1 MSLSLRAV
9 KALMRTAAPEIPIS
23 EEAAKLLRIH
33 LEEHGRS
40 LAEQA
45 SRIHARE
52 NDMRRQIGERPK
64 QRLSGKHVRMAIDG
78 KFTDTGEDHA
88 Q

>member
-9 KALMRTAAPEIPIS
+9 KMLMRTVAPDTPIS
-23 EEAAKLLRIH
+23 DEAAKLLQVH
-33 LEEHGRS
+33 LEEHGKS

-52 NDMRRQIGERPK
+52 NELRRQIGERTK
-64 QRLSGKHVRMAIDG
+64 RRLSGKHVRMAIDG
-78 KFTDTGEDHA
+78 KFAETREG
-88 Q
+88 QN